1 MLAALSALL
10 VEPAVASAQQA
21 IITMPA
27 ADTTEERQ
35 LFLMHETQAR
45 FWGPSTSSSTSPS
58 TAPST
63 SPSTLSPYWTGTY
76 FLTYGV
82 GSHTELA
89 LTLFD
94 VGVDRRGQLYGN
106 ATLAAGFK
114 TVVPLGGPALRSL
127 ELGLITGVMGL
138 VSLRDRSVGAWGYVI
153 PTIRLP
159 RLRTRVSVGISYA
172 TEQLYGEG
180 YSQFSLA
187 ASVEQPVPI
196 PGTRGFS
203 LVAEW
208 FSGSH
213 ELSNLILGATWHL
226 HPALI
231 LVLGWKIPTRDNYFH
246 VNEQAL
252 VAEVGVFFPRFG
264 RGPAYANAH

>member
-1 MLAALSALL
+1 MISKSTAPFAFVLAALSALL
-10 VEPAVASAQQA
+10 VEPSVASAQQA

-45 FWGPSTSSSTSPS
+45 FWGPSTSASSQ
-58 TAPST
+58 
-63 SPSTLSPYWTGTY
+63 YWTGTY

-94 VGVDRRGQLYGN
+94 VGVDRRAQLYGN

-114 TVVPLGGPALRSL
+114 TVVPLGGASLRSL

-159 RLRTRVSVGISYA
+159 RLRTRLSVGLSYA

-180 YSQFSLA
+180 YSQISLA

-203 LVAEW
+203 FVAEW

-213 ELSNLILGATWHL
+213 ELSNLIIGATWHL

-264 RGPAYANAH
+264 RGPAYASAH